1 MIQIQLLS
9 RGLNKKFS
17 CHPAFDLAPRNTLSP
32 IDLPVLQLA
41 VFCSLAE
48 LQTQTHHLSWVEAIA
63 SWSGEMEREDN
74 VLIPYSINAAK
85 FKSVPIGIT
94 HRNCGVLR
102 NVLPP

>member
-1 MIQIQLLS
+1 MGILVIIIRSVLTSEHRYCQATHIVQNMIQIQLLS
-9 RGLNKKFS
+9 CGLNKKFS

-63 SWSGEMEREDN
+63 SEI
-74 VLIPYSINAAK
+74 VVY
-85 FKSVPIGIT
+85 
-94 HRNCGVLR
+94 
-102 NVLPP
+102 